1 MGNCGMSALGQKQTF
16 HDIANVCL
24 PHCFCGSFKGSMR
37 ERCLPLPSNTMTA
50 FVIRVIV
57 SDEPAGFGGLPTERG
72 AGDEAQPLRRTLQ
85 AAVLG

>member
-1 MGNCGMSALGQKQTF
+1 
-16 HDIANVCL
+16 
-24 PHCFCGSFKGSMR
+24 MR